1 MKIKE
6 LRDMTADELLKKSE
20 EMRSELLNLRF
31 QAARKVL
38 ENPVRVHIVK
48 KDIARI
54 NTLLGEKKSAQ
65 NQVQVKGKNLK

>member
-38 ENPVRVHIVK
+38 ENPMRIRIVK

-54 NTLLGEKKSAQ
+54 NTLLTEKKSAQ
-65 NQVQVKGKNLK
+65 GQAKVQGKN